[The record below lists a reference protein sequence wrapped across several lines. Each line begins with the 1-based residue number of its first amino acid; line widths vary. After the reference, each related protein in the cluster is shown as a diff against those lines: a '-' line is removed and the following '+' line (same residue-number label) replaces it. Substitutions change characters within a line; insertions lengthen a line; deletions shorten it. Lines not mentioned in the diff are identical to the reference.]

1 MGINGKRL
9 RALREQ
15 RGLYLQN
22 VADYLGITRQAYM
35 KYESGETKNP
45 RQLEKL
51 AKFFNVSTDYLLG
64 NDGDEPEEDC
74 PAYIKRIPVL
84 GCVVA
89 GVPVEAIEDVIGWE
103 EIDTRQHGFHSGV
116 FFGLVVTGRSME
128 PTMYEGDIVIVRQQ
142 PRVENGEI
150 AIVSVNG
157 TDATVKQVK
166 FTPKGLTLIGHN
178 ASVYPPTFYTPQEV
192 EEMPIRIVGKVVQ
205 LRRGF

>member
-1 MGINGKRL
+1 MLILKKL
-9 RALREQ
+9 RKDRDMTQSELANILGVSPSTIGMYEQGRREPDSKT
-15 RGLYLQN
+15 LLN
-22 VADYLGITRQAYM
+22 M
-35 KYESGETKNP
+35 
-45 RQLEKL
+45 

-64 NDGDEPEEDC
+64 NDGDEEENEDS

-89 GVPVEAIEDVIGWE
+89 GVPIEAIEDVIGWE
-103 EIDTRQHGFHSGV
+103 EIDTRQHGFRSGV

-166 FTPKGLTLIGHN
+166 FTSKGLTLIGHN
-178 ASVYPPTFYTPQEV
+178 PSVYPPTFYTPQEV
-192 EEMPIRIVGKVVQ
+192 EEMPIQIVGKVVQ